1 MSLFTISKI
10 PLYFNKLSLS
20 INLRGMTLVPFCM
33 VFVTVV
39 NMCLGL
45 ASIEMQLLSYAV
57 LGGVILS
64 FVFMFAIL
72 CHTREMSRYGFLY
85 FLFMVILIGLSLVS
99 QTDFKNAIYISLTVW
114 LNLMLF
120 RYYRH
125 RIKMLLCCYA
135 IALTFCVYLNFV
147 HLITHPMLWLIE
159 DDKTNTGYLLGGNYN
174 QMGCRML
181 IAMMVNCLCT
191 RFSRLWLFNFVLLCI
206 ISIASLAMVGS
217 MTSLSMFVVFVMF
230 CLVPSS
236 RLRKTSIYGLF
247 TIFLLFQVFV
257 VFNGRGLENN
267 ELAVYLI
274 EDVLKKDMTFTYR
287 TYMWDSALN
296 MIEQSPLWGWGLPSP
311 EWFNSHMSSFAI
323 GPHNYILSIL
333 INGGIIL
340 LGLYIAICVMTW
352 KAIRPFMENHLC
364 QITVFAVVTLW
375 TMALMEMYPHTI
387 VFFALLLLY
396 YYQYLPIPQTE
407 KSE

>member
-1 MSLFTISKI
+1 
-10 PLYFNKLSLS
+10 
-20 INLRGMTLVPFCM
+20 
-33 VFVTVV
+33 
-39 NMCLGL
+39 
-45 ASIEMQLLSYAV
+45 
-57 LGGVILS
+57 
-64 FVFMFAIL
+64 
-72 CHTREMSRYGFLY
+72 
-85 FLFMVILIGLSLVS
+85 
-99 QTDFKNAIYISLTVW
+99 
-114 LNLMLF
+114 
-120 RYYRH
+120 
-125 RIKMLLCCYA
+125 
-135 IALTFCVYLNFV
+135 
-147 HLITHPMLWLIE
+147 
-159 DDKTNTGYLLGGNYN
+159 
-174 QMGCRML
+174 ML
-181 IAMMVNCLCT
+181 IVST
-191 RFSRLWLFNFVLLCI
+191 E
-206 ISIASLAMVGS
+206 
-217 MTSLSMFVVFVMF
+217 
-230 CLVPSS
+230 
-236 RLRKTSIYGLF
+236 RKYMI
-247 TIFLLFQVFV
+247 
-257 VFNGRGLENN
+257 
-267 ELAVYLI
+267 
-274 EDVLKKDMTFTYR
+274 DVLKKDMTFTYR